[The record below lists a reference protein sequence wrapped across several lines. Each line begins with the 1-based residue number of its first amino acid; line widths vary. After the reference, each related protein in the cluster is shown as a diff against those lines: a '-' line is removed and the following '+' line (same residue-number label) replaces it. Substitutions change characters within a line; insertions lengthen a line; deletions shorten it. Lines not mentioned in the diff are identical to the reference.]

1 MDNKEVAVDTI
12 KIAIE
17 ELYEALR
24 LLEAIADDEYEI
36 ELEEDDG
43 ISNDNWS
50 MYERNRYSK

>member
-43 ISNDNWS
+43 ISNDN
-50 MYERNRYSK
+50 